1 MHRQATLLVTALIT
15 SLFGLSG
22 CAAPRYSDA
31 PTPTRFA
38 VSQQQALQAAAHWQA
53 IADNMAEQI
62 SADLK
67 NKGQARIL
75 YVKVTDQETA
85 FVDGFRELLTTAL
98 VNQGWD
104 LSTSPK
110 GALTVEVRYSAQTF
124 RPERVQNVYH
134 YGDATALV
142 AGLWAVAGI
151 ADSGLSRGAKLLA
164 ATAGAEG
171 FAWFRN
177 ESTEGG
183 HMNKVIDGPI
193 PQTEIILTAQVLDND
208 RILARRTNLYY
219 AIDKDIGLYWK
230 RTASTSTTLQVK
242 GE

>member
-1 MHRQATLLVTALIT
+1 MHRQAKILATALIT
-15 SLFGLSG
+15 SILGLSG

-38 VSQQQALQAAAHWQA
+38 TSQQQTLQAAAHWQV

-62 SADLK
+62 SNDLK
-67 NKGQARIL
+67 NKGQARVL
-75 YVKVTDQETA
+75 HVKVTDQETA

-110 GALTVEVRYSAQTF
+110 GALTVEVRYSVQRF
-124 RPERVQNVYH
+124 RPDRAQNVYF

-151 ADSGLSRGAKLLA
+151 ADSGLTRGAKLLTTA
-164 ATAGAEG
+164 AAVEG
-171 FAWFRN
+171 FSWLRN
-177 ESTEGG
+177 EAPGG
-183 HMNKVIDGPI
+183 LQQGNVVNGPT
-193 PQTEIILTAQVLDND
+193 PRSEVILTAQVLDND
-208 RILARRTNLYY
+208 RILARRTNLYF
-219 AIDKDIGLYWK
+219 AADEDFGLYWK
-230 RTASTSTTLQVK
+230 RTATTTLQVK